1 MQFDFLSRL
10 LHPRATATDSLVV
23 GTRMVPLRLVRN
35 IRARRYILRLQRDGA
50 ARVTIPRG
58 GSQKFAREFAR
69 AHTPWLEQELRKAEQ
84 NSPDR
89 DWIHGTEIFYRG
101 ASTLLMLDS
110 EGRIAHVADQVI
122 SLNGGGPL
130 RFKVER
136 HLRELAAKELPP
148 RTLALAAQ
156 HQLTVRR
163 VTVRDQRSRW
173 GSCSRAGTVSLNWR
187 LIQTPEMVRDYII
200 LHELMHLR
208 EMNHSRRFWRHVAEV
223 CPNFAEAERWL
234 KQHGKLLR

>member
-10 LHPRATATDSLVV
+10 VRPRVDATDALVV
-23 GTRMVPLRLVRN
+23 GTRTVPLRLVSN
-35 IRARRYILRLQRDGA
+35 ARARRYILRLQPDGA

-69 AHTPWLEQELRKAEQ
+69 KQTAWLEQQLRKAEQ
-84 NSPDR
+84 NPPDR
-89 DWIHGTEIFYRG
+89 NWTHGTEIFYRG
-101 ASTLLMLDS
+101 TLTPLLI
-110 EGRIAHVADQVI
+110 EGRTTRFADQVV
-122 SLNGGGPL
+122 SLNEDGPL
-130 RFKVER
+130 RAVVER
-136 HLRELAAKELPP
+136 HLRRMAAAELPR
-148 RTLALAAQ
+148 RTFALAAQ
-156 HQLTVRR
+156 HQLDIRR
-163 VTVRDQRSRW
+163 VTVRSQCSRW
-173 GSCSRAGTVSLNWR
+173 GSCSRAGTISLNWR